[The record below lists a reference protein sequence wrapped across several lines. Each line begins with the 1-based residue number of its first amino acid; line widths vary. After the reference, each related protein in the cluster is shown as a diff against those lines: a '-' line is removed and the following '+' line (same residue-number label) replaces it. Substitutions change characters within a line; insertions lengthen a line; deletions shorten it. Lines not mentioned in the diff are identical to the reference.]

1 MILKFYFRTGFS
13 KMTQSSNS
21 SKTINFSIL
30 RKVLNLTTDF
40 KQKIWIAVTT
50 TILLAL
56 LSPIRPWLIEK
67 AINKYAANGDLNGL
81 TSICLLIFGLI
92 LVSGILQ
99 FFNEYITGWIAQ
111 SVVKKLRLKVFSHL
125 INSRLSYHDKTPVG
139 TMVTRAVTDI
149 ETLAE
154 LFAEG
159 LITIIGDILQIITIT
174 IFMFI
179 IDWKLTLVS
188 LSVLPLLFYASHL
201 FRIKIKSAFE
211 DVRTAVAKLNTFVQ
225 EHLTGMQLVQI
236 FNQEKAVSEG
246 FDKINTEHYKAND
259 RSVLYYSIFF
269 PVIEVITSI
278 SLGLLVWW
286 GTRQIVGH
294 QLFDFG
300 TITAF
305 ILYINMFFRPIRV
318 LADRFNNIQMG
329 IVAAERIFKL
339 LENDTMDKDEGT
351 IKNKIDGHIEFKKVW
366 FAYNEEQYVLKDISF
381 KIGPGQTLAI
391 VGATGAGKSSIIN
404 ILSRLYAINKGEILI
419 DGASQVD
426 YELQH
431 LRRQIAVVLQDVFL
445 FSGSIIDNIRLYQT
459 NISEEDIKKAAERIG
474 ANVFIEQLPGQYH
487 YKVMERG
494 STLSLGQRQLISF
507 IRAMVFNPSVLILD
521 EATSSVDTETELII
535 QKATLELLKG
545 KTSIVIAHR
554 LSTIK
559 HADNILVMDKGEIIE
574 QGNHTALLDKNGY
587 YKELIVS
594 SLHE

>member
-1 MILKFYFRTGFS
+1 
-13 KMTQSSNS
+13 MTQSNS
-21 SKTINFSIL
+21 TNKKIQFSIL
-30 RKVLNLTTDF
+30 KKVLNLTTDF
-40 KQKIWIAVTT
+40 KQKIWIAIST

-56 LSPIRPWLIEK
+56 LSPMRPWLIEM
-67 AINKYAANGDLNGL
+67 AINKYAGNGDLHGL
-81 TSICLLIFGLI
+81 TVICLLILALI
-92 LVSGILQ
+92 LVSGVLQ

-111 SVVKKLRLKVFSHL
+111 QVVKKLRLKVFSHL
-125 INSRLSYHDKTPVG
+125 INSRLNFHDKTPVG

-174 IFMFI
+174 IFMLV
-179 IDWKLTLVS
+179 IDWQLTLVA

-201 FRIKIKSAFE
+201 FRIKIKGAFE

-225 EHLTGMQLVQI
+225 EHITGMQLVQI
-236 FNQEKAVSEG
+236 FNQEKSVSES
-246 FDKINTEHYKAND
+246 FDQINSEHYKAND
-259 RSVLYYSIFF
+259 RSVLYYSVFF

-286 GTRQIVGH
+286 GTRKIVGE

-339 LENDTMDKDEGT
+339 LENDTLEKDQGT
-351 IKNKIDGHIEFKKVW
+351 LTKKIEGHIAFENVW
-366 FAYNEEQYVLKDISF
+366 FAYNEEDYVLKDVSF
-381 KIGPGQTLAI
+381 KIEPGQMLAI

-404 ILSRLYAINKGEILI
+404 ILSRLYTINKGQIKI
-419 DGASQVD
+419 DGVSQFD
-426 YELQH
+426 FELH
-431 LRRQIAVVLQDVFL
+431 FLRRQMAVVLQDVFL
-445 FSGSIIDNIRLYQT
+445 FSGSIIDNIRLYQPEIT
-459 NISEEDIKKAAERIG
+459 EAMIIEAAEKIG

-487 YKVMERG
+487 YHVMERG
-494 STLSLGQRQLISF
+494 NTLSLGQRQLISF

-521 EATSSVDTETELII
+521 EATSSVDTETELIL
-535 QKATLELLKG
+535 QKATLALLKG

-574 QGNHTALLDKNGY
+574 QGNHSSLLEKNGY

>member
-1 MILKFYFRTGFS
+1 
-13 KMTQSSNS
+13 MTQSNPTN
-21 SKTINFSIL
+21 KKFQFSIL
-30 RKVLNLTTDF
+30 KKVLNLTTDF
-40 KQKIWIAVTT
+40 KQKIWIAIST

-56 LSPIRPWLIEK
+56 LSPMRPWLIEM
-67 AINKYAANGDLNGL
+67 AINKYAGNGDLNGL
-81 TSICLLIFGLI
+81 TIICLWILLLIFL
-92 LVSGILQ
+92 SGILQ

-111 SVVKKLRLKVFSHL
+111 QVVKKLRLKVFSHL
-125 INSRLSYHDKTPVG
+125 INSRLSFHDKTPVG

-174 IFMFI
+174 IFMLV
-179 IDWKLTLVS
+179 IDWQLTLVA

-201 FRIKIKSAFE
+201 FRIKIKGAFE

-225 EHLTGMQLVQI
+225 EHITGMQLVQI
-236 FNQEKAVSEG
+236 FNQEKSVSES
-246 FDKINTEHYKAND
+246 FDKINSEHYKAND
-259 RSVLYYSIFF
+259 RSVLYYSVFF

-286 GTRQIVGH
+286 GTRKIVGE

-339 LENDTMDKDEGT
+339 LENDTLEKDQGT
-351 IKNKIDGHIEFKKVW
+351 LTKKLDGHIAFENVW
-366 FAYNEEQYVLKDISF
+366 FAYNEEAYVLKDVSF
-381 KIGPGQTLAI
+381 KIEPGQMLAI

-404 ILSRLYAINKGEILI
+404 ILSRLYTINKGQIKI
-419 DGASQVD
+419 DGVSQFD
-426 YELQH
+426 FELH
-431 LRRQIAVVLQDVFL
+431 FLRRQMAVVLQDVFL
-445 FSGSIIDNIRLYQT
+445 FSGSIIDNIRLYQ
-459 NISEEDIKKAAERIG
+459 EEITEAMIIEAAEKIG
-474 ANVFIEQLPGQYH
+474 ANYFIEQLPGQYH
-487 YKVMERG
+487 YHVMERG
-494 STLSLGQRQLISF
+494 NTLSLGQRQLISF

-574 QGNHTALLDKNGY
+574 QGNHSSLLEKNGY

>member
-1 MILKFYFRTGFS
+1 
-13 KMTQSSNS
+13 MTQSNPTN
-21 SKTINFSIL
+21 KKFQFSIL
-30 RKVLNLTTDF
+30 KKVLNLTTDF
-40 KQKIWIAVTT
+40 KQKIWIAIST

-56 LSPIRPWLIEK
+56 LSPMRPWLIEM
-67 AINKYAANGDLNGL
+67 AINKYAGNGDLNGL
-81 TSICLLIFGLI
+81 TIICLWILLLIFL
-92 LVSGILQ
+92 SGILQ

-111 SVVKKLRLKVFSHL
+111 QVVKKLRLKVFSHL
-125 INSRLSYHDKTPVG
+125 INSRLSFHDKTPVG

-174 IFMFI
+174 IFMLV
-179 IDWKLTLVS
+179 IDWQLTLVA

-201 FRIKIKSAFE
+201 FRIKIKGAFE

-225 EHLTGMQLVQI
+225 EHITGMQLVQI
-236 FNQEKAVSEG
+236 FNQEKSVSES
-246 FDKINTEHYKAND
+246 FDKINSEHYKAND
-259 RSVLYYSIFF
+259 RSVLYYSVFF

-286 GTRQIVGH
+286 GTRKIVGE

-339 LENDTMDKDEGT
+339 LENDTLEKDQGT
-351 IKNKIDGHIEFKKVW
+351 LTKKLDGHIAFENVW
-366 FAYNEEQYVLKDISF
+366 FAYNEEAYVLKDVSF
-381 KIGPGQTLAI
+381 KIEPGQMLAI

-404 ILSRLYAINKGEILI
+404 ILSRLYTINKGQIKI
-419 DGASQVD
+419 DGVSQFD
-426 YELQH
+426 FELH
-431 LRRQIAVVLQDVFL
+431 FLRRQMAVVLQDVFL
-445 FSGSIIDNIRLYQT
+445 FSGSIIDNIRLYQ
-459 NISEEDIKKAAERIG
+459 EDITEAMIIEAAEKIG
-474 ANVFIEQLPGQYH
+474 ANYFIEQLPGQYH
-487 YKVMERG
+487 YHVMERG
-494 STLSLGQRQLISF
+494 NTLSLGQRQLISF

-574 QGNHTALLDKNGY
+574 QGNHSSLLEKNGY

>member
-1 MILKFYFRTGFS
+1 
-13 KMTQSSNS
+13 MTQSNPTN
-21 SKTINFSIL
+21 KKIQFSIL
-30 RKVLNLTTDF
+30 KKVLNLTTDF
-40 KQKIWIAVTT
+40 KQKIWIAIST

-56 LSPIRPWLIEK
+56 LSPMRPWLIEM
-67 AINKYAANGDLNGL
+67 AINKYAGNGDLEGL
-81 TSICLLIFGLI
+81 TIICLWILLLIF
-92 LVSGILQ
+92 VSGILQ

-111 SVVKKLRLKVFSHL
+111 QVVKKLRLKVFSHL
-125 INSRLSYHDKTPVG
+125 INSRLSFHDKTPVG

-159 LITIIGDILQIITIT
+159 LITIIGDILQIVTIT
-174 IFMFI
+174 IFMLV
-179 IDWKLTLVS
+179 IDWQLTLVA

-201 FRIKIKSAFE
+201 FRIKIKGAFE

-225 EHLTGMQLVQI
+225 EHITGMQLVQI
-236 FNQEKAVSEG
+236 FNQEKSVSES
-246 FDKINTEHYKAND
+246 FDQINSEHYKAND
-259 RSVLYYSIFF
+259 RSVLYYSVFF

-286 GTRQIVGH
+286 GTRKIVGE

-339 LENDTMDKDEGT
+339 LENDTLEKDQGALT
-351 IKNKIDGHIEFKKVW
+351 KKIEGHIAFENVW
-366 FAYNEEQYVLKDISF
+366 FAYNEEAYVLKDVSF
-381 KIGPGQTLAI
+381 KIEPGQMLAI

-404 ILSRLYAINKGEILI
+404 ILSRLYTINKGQIKI
-419 DGASQVD
+419 DGVSQFD
-426 YELQH
+426 YELH
-431 LRRQIAVVLQDVFL
+431 FLRRQMAVVLQDVFL
-445 FSGSIIDNIRLYQT
+445 FSGSIIDNIRLYQ
-459 NISEEDIKKAAERIG
+459 EDITEAMIIEAAEKIG
-474 ANVFIEQLPGQYH
+474 ANYFIEQLPGQYNYH
-487 YKVMERG
+487 VMERG
-494 STLSLGQRQLISF
+494 NTLSLGQRQLISF

-521 EATSSVDTETELII
+521 EATSSVDTETELIL
-535 QKATLELLKG
+535 QKATLALLKG

-574 QGNHTALLDKNGY
+574 QGNHSSLLEKNGY

>member
-1 MILKFYFRTGFS
+1 
-13 KMTQSSNS
+13 MTQSNSNN
-21 SKTINFSIL
+21 KKIQFSIL
-30 RKVLNLTTDF
+30 KKVLNLTTDF
-40 KQKIWIAVTT
+40 KQKIWIAIST

-56 LSPIRPWLIEK
+56 LSPMRPWLIEM
-67 AINKYAANGDLNGL
+67 AINKYAGNGDLNGL
-81 TSICLLIFGLI
+81 TVICLLILALI
-92 LVSGILQ
+92 LVSGVLQ

-111 SVVKKLRLKVFSHL
+111 QVVKKLRLKVFSHL
-125 INSRLSYHDKTPVG
+125 INSRLNFHDKTPVG

-174 IFMFI
+174 IFMLV
-179 IDWKLTLVS
+179 IDWQLTLVA

-201 FRIKIKSAFE
+201 FRIKIKGAFE

-225 EHLTGMQLVQI
+225 EHITGMQLVQI
-236 FNQEKAVSEG
+236 FNQEKSVSES
-246 FDKINTEHYKAND
+246 FDEINSEHYKAND
-259 RSVLYYSIFF
+259 RSVLYYSVFF

-286 GTRQIVGH
+286 GTRKIVGE

-339 LENDTMDKDEGT
+339 LENDTLEKDQGT
-351 IKNKIDGHIEFKKVW
+351 LTKKIEGHIAFENVW
-366 FAYNEEQYVLKDISF
+366 FAYNEEAYVLKDVSF
-381 KIGPGQTLAI
+381 KIEPGQMLAI

-404 ILSRLYAINKGEILI
+404 ILSRLYTINKGQIKI
-419 DGASQVD
+419 DGVSQFD
-426 YELQH
+426 FELH
-431 LRRQIAVVLQDVFL
+431 FLRRQMAVVLQDVFL
-445 FSGSIIDNIRLYQT
+445 FSGSIIDNIRLYQ
-459 NISEEDIKKAAERIG
+459 EDITEAMIIAAAEKIG

-487 YKVMERG
+487 YHVMERG
-494 STLSLGQRQLISF
+494 NTLSLGQRQLISF

-521 EATSSVDTETELII
+521 EATSSVDTETELIL
-535 QKATLELLKG
+535 QKATLALLKG

-574 QGNHTALLDKNGY
+574 QGNHSSLLEKNGY

>member
-1 MILKFYFRTGFS
+1 MSDTKGT
-13 KMTQSSNS
+13 

-40 KQKIWIAVTT
+40 RNKIRIAVTT
-50 TILLAL
+50 TILLAI

-67 AINKYAANGDLNGL
+67 AINHYAGLGDLKG
-81 TSICLLIFGLI
+81 LIFICSII
-92 LVSGILQ
+92 LVVILLSGILQ

-111 SVVKKLRLKVFSHL
+111 NVVKKLRLKVYQHL
-125 INSRLSYHDKTPVG
+125 IKSKLGYHDATPVG
-139 TMVTRAVTDI
+139 TMVTRAVSDI

-159 LITIIGDILQIITIT
+159 IITIIGDILQIIMIT
-174 IFMFI
+174 LFMLA

-201 FRIKIKSAFE
+201 FRIKVKSAFE
-211 DVRTAVAKLNTFVQ
+211 DVRTAVASLNTFIQ

-236 FNQEKAVSEG
+236 FNQEKNVSDE
-246 FDKINTEHYKAND
+246 FKLINKEHYKAND
-259 RSVLYYSIFF
+259 RSVLYYSVFF

-286 GTRQIVGH
+286 GTRQIIGQ

-339 LENDTMDKDEGT
+339 LDTDTVDKNEGHIT
-351 IKNKIDGHIEFKKVW
+351 RKINGEIEFKNVW
-366 FAYNEEQYVLKDISF
+366 FAYNEDRYVLKDINL
-381 KIGPGQTLAI
+381 KIEPGKSLAI
-391 VGATGAGKSSIIN
+391 VGATGAGKSSVIN
-404 ILSRLYAINKGEILI
+404 ILSRLYPINKGEILI
-419 DGASQVD
+419 DGIPQQD
-426 YELQH
+426 YQLDH

-445 FSGSIIDNIRLYQT
+445 FSGSIIDNIRLYQKEIT
-459 NISEEDIKKAAERIG
+459 EAEIRSAAAKIG
-474 ANVFIEQLPGQYH
+474 AHKFIEQLPEQYH

-494 STLSLGQRQLISF
+494 NTLSLGQRQLISF

-521 EATSSVDTETELII
+521 EATSSVDTETEHIL

-559 HADNILVMDKGEIIE
+559 HADRILVLNKGEVVE
-574 QGNHTALLDKNGY
+574 YGNHEYLLASNGY
-587 YKELIVS
+587 YSELIRS

>member
-1 MILKFYFRTGFS
+1 M
-13 KMTQSSNS
+13 SSNTS
-21 SKTINFSIL
+21 TTKSINFSIL
-30 RKVLNLTTDF
+30 KKVLNLTTDF
-40 KQKIWIAVTT
+40 KGKIGIAVST
-50 TILLAL
+50 TILLAI

-67 AINKYAANGDLNGL
+67 AINQYAAIGDLMGL
-81 TSICLLIFGLI
+81 TNICLLILALI
-92 LVSGILQ
+92 IASGILQ

-125 INSRLSYHDKTPVG
+125 INSRLSFHDKTPVG

-174 IFMFI
+174 VFMLI

-236 FNQEKAVSEG
+236 FNQEKAVSKG

-286 GTRQIVGH
+286 GTRQIVGQ

-339 LENDTMDKDEGT
+339 LENDTMDQESGSLQQKIEG
-351 IKNKIDGHIEFKKVW
+351 KIEFKNVW
-366 FAYNEEQYVLKDISF
+366 FAYNDEQFVLKNISF
-381 KIGPGQTLAI
+381 SIQPGQSLAI

-404 ILSRLYAINKGEILI
+404 ILSRLYAIQKGEILI
-419 DGASQVD
+419 DGHSQLD

-459 NISEEDIKKAAERIG
+459 DISEEDIKKAAEKIG

-574 QGNHTALLDKNGY
+574 QGNHNALLQNNGY

>member
-1 MILKFYFRTGFS
+1 
-13 KMTQSSNS
+13 MTQSNPTN
-21 SKTINFSIL
+21 KKFQFSIL
-30 RKVLNLTTDF
+30 KKVLNLTTDF
-40 KQKIWIAVTT
+40 KQKIWIAIST

-56 LSPIRPWLIEK
+56 LSPMRPWLIEM
-67 AINKYAANGDLNGL
+67 AINKYAGNGDLNGL
-81 TSICLLIFGLI
+81 TIICLWILLLIFL
-92 LVSGILQ
+92 SGILQ

-111 SVVKKLRLKVFSHL
+111 QVVKKLRLKVFSHL
-125 INSRLSYHDKTPVG
+125 INSRLSFHDKTPVG

-174 IFMFI
+174 IFMLV
-179 IDWKLTLVS
+179 IDWQLTLVA

-201 FRIKIKSAFE
+201 FRIKIKGAFE

-225 EHLTGMQLVQI
+225 EHITGMQLVQI
-236 FNQEKAVSEG
+236 FNQEKSVSES
-246 FDKINTEHYKAND
+246 FDKINSEHYKAND
-259 RSVLYYSIFF
+259 RSVLYYSVFF

-286 GTRQIVGH
+286 GTRKIVGE

-339 LENDTMDKDEGT
+339 LENDTLEKDQGT
-351 IKNKIDGHIEFKKVW
+351 LTKKIEGHIAFENVW
-366 FAYNEEQYVLKDISF
+366 FAYNEEAYVLKDVSF
-381 KIGPGQTLAI
+381 KIEPGQMLAI

-404 ILSRLYAINKGEILI
+404 ILSRLYTINKGQIKI
-419 DGASQVD
+419 DGVSQFD
-426 YELQH
+426 FELH
-431 LRRQIAVVLQDVFL
+431 FLRRQMAVVLQDVFL
-445 FSGSIIDNIRLYQT
+445 FSGSIIDNIRLYQ
-459 NISEEDIKKAAERIG
+459 EEITEAMIIEAAEKIG
-474 ANVFIEQLPGQYH
+474 ANYFIEQLPGQYH
-487 YKVMERG
+487 YHVMERG
-494 STLSLGQRQLISF
+494 NTLSLGQRQLISF

-574 QGNHTALLDKNGY
+574 QGNHSSLLEKNGY

>member
-1 MILKFYFRTGFS
+1 MA
-13 KMTQSSNS
+13 QSSNS
-21 SKTINFSIL
+21 NKSIKFSTL
-30 RKVLNLTTDF
+30 KKVLNLTVDF
-40 KQKIWIAVTT
+40 KKKIWIAIST

-67 AINKYAANGDLNGL
+67 AINQYAAMGDLNGL
-81 TSICLLIFGLI
+81 ITICFLI
-92 LVSGILQ
+92 LALIIVSGILQ

-111 SVVKKLRLKVFSHL
+111 NVVKKLRLKVFSHL
-125 INSRLSYHDKTPVG
+125 LESKLSYHDKTPVG

-174 IFMFI
+174 IFMLI

-236 FNQEKAVSEG
+236 FNQEKSVSQG

-286 GTRQIVGH
+286 GTRQIVGQ

-329 IVAAERIFKL
+329 IVAADRIFKL
-339 LENDTMDKDEGT
+339 LENDTLDSNLGT
-351 IKNKIDGHIEFKKVW
+351 INKKIEGRIAFKNIW
-366 FAYNEEQYVLKDISF
+366 FAYTDEQYVLKNISF
-381 KIGPGQTLAI
+381 NIDPGKSLAI

-404 ILSRLYAINKGEILI
+404 ILSRLYAVNKGEILI
-419 DGASQVD
+419 DGISQMD

-459 NISEEDIKKAAERIG
+459 DISEDEIKKAAEKIG
-474 ANVFIEQLPGQYH
+474 AHHFIEQLPGQYH

-535 QKATLELLKG
+535 QRATLELLRG

-559 HADNILVMDKGEIIE
+559 YADNILVMDKGEIIE
-574 QGNHTALLDKNGY
+574 QGNHTALLEKNGY

>member
-1 MILKFYFRTGFS
+1 
-13 KMTQSSNS
+13 MTQSNATH
-21 SKTINFSIL
+21 KTINFSIL
-30 RKVLNLTTDF
+30 KKVLNLTSDF
-40 KQKIWIAVTT
+40 KQKIWIAIST

-56 LSPIRPWLIEK
+56 LSPIRPWLIEM
-67 AINKYAANGDLNGL
+67 ALNQYAGIGDLQGL
-81 TSICLLIFGLI
+81 VNICLLILALI

-99 FFNEYITGWIAQ
+99 FFNEYMTGWIAQ
-111 SVVKKLRLKVFSHL
+111 QVVKKLRLKVFSHL
-125 INSRLSYHDKTPVG
+125 INSKLSFHDKTPVG

-159 LITIIGDILQIITIT
+159 LITMIGDILQIITIT
-174 IFMFI
+174 IFMLI
-179 IDWKLTLVS
+179 IDWQLTLVS
-188 LSVLPLLFYASHL
+188 LSVLPLLFYASHV

-211 DVRTAVAKLNTFVQ
+211 DVRTVVAKLNTFVQ
-225 EHLTGMQLVQI
+225 EHITGMQLVQI
-236 FNQEKAVSEG
+236 FNQEKNVSEN
-246 FDKINTEHYKAND
+246 FDKINSEHYKAND

-278 SLGLLVWW
+278 SLGFLVWW
-286 GTRQIVGH
+286 GTRKIVGE

-339 LENDTMDKDEGT
+339 LENDILDEDQGT
-351 IKNKIDGHIEFKKVW
+351 VIKKLEGHISFENVW
-366 FAYNEEQYVLKDISF
+366 FAYNEDAYVLKDISF
-381 KIGPGQTLAI
+381 KIEPGRMLAI

-404 ILSRLYAINKGEILI
+404 ILSRLYPINKGEIKI
-419 DGASQVD
+419 DGISQFD
-426 YELQH
+426 YELH
-431 LRRQIAVVLQDVFL
+431 FHRRQMAVVLQDVFL
-445 FSGSIIDNIRLYQT
+445 FSGSIIDNIRLYQNEIT
-459 NISEEDIKKAAERIG
+459 EAMIVEASEKIG
-474 ANVFIEQLPGQYH
+474 ANHFIEQLPGQYH
-487 YKVMERG
+487 YHVMERG
-494 STLSLGQRQLISF
+494 NTLSLGQRQLISF

-559 HADNILVMDKGEIIE
+559 HADNILVMDKGQIIE
-574 QGNHTALLDKNGY
+574 QGNHFTLINKNGY